1 MGGGT
6 GKEKHKVEADGILGD
21 GVLHYPADI
30 AKALSTPVENPW
42 QTLDRIHQQR
52 EIQRQQERDNPQPK
66 CACRAPV
73 LTACAVV
80 APAI

>member
-30 AKALSTPVENPW
+30 AKALSTQVENP
-42 QTLDRIHQQR
+42 
-52 EIQRQQERDNPQPK
+52 
-66 CACRAPV
+66 
-73 LTACAVV
+73 
-80 APAI
+80 